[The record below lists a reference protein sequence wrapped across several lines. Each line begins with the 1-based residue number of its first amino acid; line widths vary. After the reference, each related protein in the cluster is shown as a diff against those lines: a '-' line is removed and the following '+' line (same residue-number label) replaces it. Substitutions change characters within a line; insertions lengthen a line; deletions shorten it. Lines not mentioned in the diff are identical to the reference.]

1 VGFFLFVDL
10 EDLNQTRCGPP
21 GLVNNRTKEFLMIS
35 TFEEAV
41 NCLHESAIREKRDES
56 IKNHEYYDDDGEYV
70 PDVYELCNM

>member
-1 VGFFLFVDL
+1 
-10 EDLNQTRCGPP
+10 
-21 GLVNNRTKEFLMIS
+21 MIS